1 MRVGWEGVVP
11 KVIELAE
18 RETDNTDIQAYFPVN
33 VNPKEM
39 SDGVLTKSCYIL
51 IVNEWICQLLIDAR
65 NVLGVML
72 LYQLMPDNKTCVNHN
87 GILCLVLS

>member
-1 MRVGWEGVVP
+1 MP

-18 RETDNTDIQAYFPVN
+18 RETDNADIQAYFRLD
-33 VNPKEM
+33 PKEM

-51 IVNEWICQLLIDAR
+51 IENVWICQLLIDAR

-72 LYQLMPDNKTCVNHN
+72 LYHLMPGNKTSINHN
-87 GILCLVLS
+87 GILCLVPVSC